1 MLKQD
6 NKGFTLVELTIVL
19 VILALLAGG
28 IMLSSEAML
37 GRANVSALISKINDL
52 SAASR
57 TFKSRFGYFPGDLP
71 NAQSVV
77 SPAISPGCNYAVA
90 GTVGNGLVDSA
101 TESACALEH
110 LVQAQLLSKVE
121 FNSATNSYFIA
132 AKKELVPHVITNSQL
147 KLLENSNLSIEKVIN
162 KTFVFI
168 DSLLLNIRG
177 PESNEKE
184 SKYSALKIIKEALD
198 SYPFLESERN
208 TINVCSAIQDDF
220 EIKGNK
226 EVVVHIFHNLI
237 NNALYFVSKNKVPEI
252 IISLKGNGSIRNQ
265 IVVED
270 NGVGIAKEDLEKIFD
285 RFFTKGKN
293 GTGLGLS
300 FCKIGM
306 QSMGGEIECFSKKH
320 QYTKFILNFPQLI
333 RGNNE

>member
-37 GRANVSALISKINDL
+37 GRSNVSALISKINDL

-132 AKKELVPHVITNSQL
+132 AGGQGGQVSLWFNSATNQNAVRVGNLPCDIALEIDRKLDNGAAASPLSQGVVL
-147 KLLENSNLSIEKVIN
+147 GFDSAGTALATCANGTNIG
-162 KTFVFI
+162 
-168 DSLLLNIRG
+168 SLL
-177 PESNEKE
+177 
-184 SKYSALKIIKEALD
+184 
-198 SYPFLESERN
+198 
-208 TINVCSAIQDDF
+208 
-220 EIKGNK
+220 
-226 EVVVHIFHNLI
+226 
-237 NNALYFVSKNKVPEI
+237 
-252 IISLKGNGSIRNQ
+252 
-265 IVVED
+265 
-270 NGVGIAKEDLEKIFD
+270 
-285 RFFTKGKN
+285 
-293 GTGLGLS
+293 
-300 FCKIGM
+300 IG
-306 QSMGGEIECFSKKH
+306 
-320 QYTKFILNFPQLI
+320 Y
-333 RGNNE
+333 